1 MTNPL
6 RHRLAAG
13 IAALLTLYVTIFA
26 AQTHTWIDLPTW
38 LDLTEW
44 PATLLYLAAAWYA
57 WTLRARAA
65 AIFSVAALFAF
76 FAAQAQHLFAVPLGF
91 ILATTATL
99 VILLMMPTPDQ
110 R

>member
-1 MTNPL
+1 MTEPW
-6 RHRLAAG
+6 RYRVAAACAGVLA
-13 IAALLTLYVTIFA
+13 LYVTVFA

-44 PATLLYLAAAWYA
+44 PATLLYLGAAWFA
-57 WTLRARAA
+57 WQFRAKAA
-65 AIFSVAALFAF
+65 AILSVAALFAF
-76 FAAQAQHLFAVPLGF
+76 YLAQSQHLFAVPLGF

-99 VILLMMPTPDQ
+99 VILLLMTAAN